1 MHQAGFDVDHYE
13 ELVRRRERW
22 RRLRGGIGSLVGSLA
37 VEVGLRAP
45 RSEATETGVEPL
57 ATHAETGRATL
68 HDELMRKAG
77 FETDFHRELERR
89 RERRRRLSART
100 AIRFGW
106 LVLIAAGVID
116 LWAHHF
122 SGMPKPIAAA
132 AVAVGFAFQVG
143 DFVKNKLV
151 PWMEDQP

>member
-1 MHQAGFDVDHYE
+1 VK
-13 ELVRRRERW
+13 
-22 RRLRGGIGSLVGSLA
+22 
-37 VEVGLRAP
+37 
-45 RSEATETGVEPL
+45 
-57 ATHAETGRATL
+57 ATL
-68 HDELMRKAG
+68 HDELMREAG
-77 FETDFHRELERR
+77 FDTDYHRELERR
-89 RERRRRLSART
+89 RERRRRLSLRT

-132 AVAVGFAFQVG
+132 AVAVGFAFRVG